1 MGASVGWKVG
11 AGVGYLVGASVGAGV
26 GYLVGELVG
35 AGVGYLVGASVGE
48 GVGYLVGEDVTTT
61 QVWPVC
67 GALHPALHQW
77 VFKQP
82 QVQPLLPSLAL

>member
-11 AGVGYLVGASVGAGV
+11 DGVGFLVGASVGDGV
-26 GYLVGELVG
+26 GNLVGELVG
-35 AGVGYLVGASVGE
+35 AGVGYLVGASAGE
-48 GVGYLVGEDVTTT
+48 GVGYLVGEDATST
-61 QVWPVC
+61 QVC